1 MLTLLLVLLSKASA
15 MPSLSVDP
23 TRLDAEMA
31 ADADVMRSLHD
42 NGDVPSIR
50 RPVDVRFVG
59 SRANVASLER
69 EIGPLGWRI
78 IQRVPM
84 DDGDEALDVQREQ
97 TTEMPAIRQL
107 TETALQIEVEFGVR
121 YDGWGTVAT
130 KR

>member
-1 MLTLLLVLLSKASA
+1 

-31 ADADVMRSLHD
+31 DDADVMRSLHD

-59 SRANVASLER
+59 SRANVANLER

-97 TTEMPAIRQL
+97 TTDMPAIRQL